1 MKAVAPCN
9 TTTFSHMRAK
19 WSSRTS
25 CAWPVEWKWSSCP
38 SYSIYVLIFHL
49 NTFISARNNINK
61 ENCNHLYLLV
71 ISRQIKVIKI
81 YMIISGLNTG
91 QNEWKIHS
99 TIHISVCLRT
109 RGVVWGCPRNQF
121 WGFFLQRRKIHVYKP
136 FNLFSPFGW
145 SMERHLNTSLKF
157 CVRGRAHSL
166 ILSCVIWK
174 EFEVWISWAWRT
186 LLEIPTKLKIIVG

>member
-1 MKAVAPCN
+1 MGGIVLTCFYCQFDSNPLTKYARDDIMKAVAPCN

-109 RGVVWGCPRNQF
+109 RGVVWGCTRNQF
-121 WGFFLQRRKIHVYKP
+121 WGFVFYKGEIYMST
-136 FNLFSPFGW
+136 NSSICLA
-145 SMERHLNTSLKF
+145 HLVGPWKDTLK
-157 CVRGRAHSL
+157 L
-166 ILSCVIWK
+166 
-174 EFEVWISWAWRT
+174 
-186 LLEIPTKLKIIVG
+186 P